1 MLKTQLFPPNNF
13 NVFYNWRAENFSGKA
28 RARTNCTE
36 KFSARYEKFSAR
48 YEKKFYLK
56 GKTTAVLGEKRGE
69 NPLFVGTL
77 LFATQRYNK
86 FPRKANR
93 LNI

>member
-1 MLKTQLFPPNNF
+1 MISAPKK
-13 NVFYNWRAENFSGKA
+13 ESGKA
-28 RARTNCTE
+28 VPRTNCTE
-36 KFSARYEKFSAR
+36 KFFARNEKFFAR
-48 YEKKFYLK
+48 NEKNFYLR
-56 GKTTAVLGEKRGE
+56 GKTTAILGQKRGE
-69 NPLFVGTL
+69 NPLFTGSL